1 MGKGDIR
8 DIKLKELRSQE
19 TSESVKKS
27 FLVMKKLLT
36 IPEFSKSKEI
46 FLYISTNNE
55 VDTLLIADECLKS
68 GKNVYGPIT
77 DKIIEVGKIK
87 SLDELKPGKFGI
99 KEPQISSKKDSFDII
114 LVPGVVFDE
123 YGSRIGHGGGY
134 FDKFLSKTHGKKI
147 GLAFDFQVI
156 KKIASQPHDVPV
168 DIIITEKRII
178 HIKNRKT

>member
-55 VDTLLIADECLKS
+55 VDTLHYR
-68 GKNVYGPIT
+68 N
-77 DKIIEVGKIK
+77 
-87 SLDELKPGKFGI
+87 
-99 KEPQISSKKDSFDII
+99 
-114 LVPGVVFDE
+114 
-123 YGSRIGHGGGY
+123 
-134 FDKFLSKTHGKKI
+134 
-147 GLAFDFQVI
+147 
-156 KKIASQPHDVPV
+156 
-168 DIIITEKRII
+168 
-178 HIKNRKT
+178 